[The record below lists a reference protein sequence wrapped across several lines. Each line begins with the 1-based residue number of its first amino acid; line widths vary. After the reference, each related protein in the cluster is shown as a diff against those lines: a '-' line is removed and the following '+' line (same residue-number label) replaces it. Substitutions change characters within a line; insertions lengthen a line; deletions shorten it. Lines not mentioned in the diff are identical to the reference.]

1 MSNELSQPTAAEL
14 LSALAKSPVPEP
26 RVLDHAR
33 ELLWSAIAEEI
44 LGTGPA
50 GEQTATTT
58 NPARGEQHHQGPT
71 RRRQTEAPRD
81 ERRMSMGGG
90 DS

>member
-1 MSNELSQPTAAEL
+1 MSNEPSQPTATEL
-14 LSALAKSPVPEP
+14 LAPLAKIPMPEP

-33 ELLWSAIAEEI
+33 EVLWSEIAEEM
-44 LGTGPA
+44 LGTGAA
-50 GEQTATTT
+50 GEQAATTT
-58 NPARGEQHHQGPT
+58 KPARGEQRHQGPT
-71 RRRQTEAPRD
+71 RRRQTQAPRD